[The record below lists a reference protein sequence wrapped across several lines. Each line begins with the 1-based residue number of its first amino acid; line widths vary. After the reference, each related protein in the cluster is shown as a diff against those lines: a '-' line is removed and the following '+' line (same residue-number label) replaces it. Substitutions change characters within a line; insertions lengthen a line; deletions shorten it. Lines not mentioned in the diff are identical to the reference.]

1 MKLLKYIEFVNEN
14 LEIKGYRLPT
24 YDQAVEMCS
33 DEDSPFYEIKTE
45 VNGYNV
51 SFFNY
56 RLAQYKDFVNYN
68 GYEMRGL
75 TFVFNTDGSV
85 FNRYLLLEKFFNL
98 NQVPESMYSIVKNYK
113 IKYVNNKE
121 DGSIASFI
129 KLPNGKVLGKSK
141 MSFESDQAIGIDRVY
156 KTNQDIKKLVD
167 WTLDNDIVAIF
178 EYVAPQNRIVLRYSK
193 EELILLR
200 LRDNKTGKHIDLKD
214 HLDKIGSVK
223 IAPFEDEYKDLD
235 HLIEVVAK
243 QEDKEGVIVQTEDV
257 NGNDFFFKLKTPW
270 YCERHGLLT
279 EDLYRE
285 NVLIGYVLDDKID
298 DILGQ
303 IPEDQVEAH
312 ERIEKIIAVIK
323 KTITEKVLD
332 IEKSYQVF
340 LDMGGNH
347 KEYALAH
354 NKDRN
359 FGYVMSLSRGKDVHE
374 MAKDWIRD
382 KTKRLLIARNFLT
395 ERDPSIFFQDE
406 ELNEEDN

>member
-1 MKLLKYIEFVNEN
+1 
-14 LEIKGYRLPT
+14 
-24 YDQAVEMCS
+24 
-33 DEDSPFYEIKTE
+33 
-45 VNGYNV
+45 
-51 SFFNY
+51 
-56 RLAQYKDFVNYN
+56 
-68 GYEMRGL
+68 
-75 TFVFNTDGSV
+75 
-85 FNRYLLLEKFFNL
+85 
-98 NQVPESMYSIVKNYK
+98 MYYIVKNYK

-121 DGSIASFI
+121 DGSIASFV
-129 KLPNGKVLGKSK
+129 KFPNGKVLGKSK

-156 KTNQDIKKLVD
+156 KTNSDIKKLVD

-223 IAPFEDEYKDLD
+223 IAPFEDEYNDLD

-243 QEDKEGVIVQTEDV
+243 QEDKEGVIVQAEDV

-285 NVLIGYVLDDKID
+285 NVLIGYVID

-332 IEKSYQVF
+332 IQKSYQVF
-340 LDMGGNH
+340 LDMGENH
-347 KEYALAH
+347 KEYALVH

-359 FGYVMSLSRGKDVHE
+359 FGYVMSLSRGKDLHE